1 MPLLLLPLPR
11 ESCLLVA
18 AAPLWLYSPLVPAA
32 AEEAEDDEVSS
43 TSVLGVVKGMST
55 PASAL
60 SSVLAGVAAVSTK
73 ACDSVTP
80 SEGLR

>member
-1 MPLLLLPLPR
+1 M
-11 ESCLLVA
+11 LVA
-18 AAPLWLYSPLVPAA
+18 AAPIWLHSPLVPAA

-60 SSVLAGVAAVSTK
+60 SSVLAGVAA
-73 ACDSVTP
+73 
-80 SEGLR
+80 